1 MQVILG
7 HKDIDTTLGIYADAT
22 ENLKKR
28 EMINFEQYFSDKSR
42 EQKEKEN
49 TEKKEDNENNE
60 DS

>member
-1 MQVILG
+1 MKTESNFSCHPQVIP
-7 HKDIDTTLGIYADAT
+7 HTQ
-22 ENLKKR
+22 NLKRR

-49 TEKKEDNENNE
+49 TEKKEDNKNNE